1 MGPAGPLQPH
11 GIEEREDAERTQRPP
26 GASRDGPAGI
36 TLAGCFGVWPAS
48 ADRVRRDCPR
58 EYPRTRAIAVRFL
71 SSPALA
77 AQRAKHGIDLSPAQ
91 LRLLTDQRDGEACRR
106 LRVAAAAA
114 PGGEPFT
121 YFRAGGFYFL
131 AAVAPPQSEF
141 ALLLV
146 VRRDLTLTDAF
157 AM

>member
-1 MGPAGPLQPH
+1 M
-11 GIEEREDAERTQRPP
+11 IV
-26 GASRDGPAGI
+26 PAGI
-36 TLAGCFGVWPAS
+36 TLAGCLGAGPAS
-48 ADRVRRDCPR
+48 ADRGRRDCPR

-77 AQRAKHGIDLSPAQ
+77 VQRAKHGINVSPAQ
-91 LRLLTDQRDGEACRR
+91 LRLLTDRRDSEACRR
-106 LRVAAAAA
+106 LRAAAVAA

-131 AAVAPPQSEF
+131 AAAAPPRSEF
-141 ALLLV
+141 AILLV